1 MILLSAVALH
11 LMSVFTERRA
21 IGFLHG
27 YMIHGHGHVHMHVH
41 VPGRYLLI
49 HKHLSTRRGAVGQ
62 LCMFPVYVVIM

>member
-1 MILLSAVALH
+1 MILLSAVPLH

-21 IGFLHG
+21 IGYLHG
-27 YMIHGHGHVHMHVH
+27 YNLHDTCSWEI
-41 VPGRYLLI
+41 LI